1 MLIAQLGHIGEDACL
16 RWLDTTEPADE
27 RARQAA
33 RADEFLTLS
42 LTRRGIDEILDAV
55 DRVARGAPRR
65 ISFDDGTAPPPA
77 SDLNRAWRPKHT
89 RGSTSSRPNA
99 LAKGKAARK
108 VAPRSSHGAWEAAVD
123 RPDPVALLQE
133 QDETRVPEL
142 VPIRYGRM
150 LESPFAFF
158 RGGALIMASD
168 LAASPR
174 TGFTVQLCGDAHL
187 SNFGMFASPERHLL
201 FDINDF
207 DETLPGPWEWDVKRL
222 AASLEVCG
230 RDLGFAPAD
239 RRDVVMAGVQGYRET
254 MLGAARMGALEAWY
268 EHIRVADLMAWM
280 QTQVGDEQVGRKEV
294 EQTAREVAKART
306 RDSTRV
312 LTRLADEIDGRLR
325 FVPDPPLIVPLDDML
340 PPGTAHDE
348 IAGVDGI
355 AHRHVPAIHLPT
367 PSPDRGVPLHGHG
380 SQGRRRRQR
389 GHPCV
394 GHPVHRARR
403 R

>member
-1 MLIAQLGHIGEDACL
+1 MTSKAHPWVNL
-16 RWLDTTEPADE
+16 EPAE
-27 RARQAA
+27 R
-33 RADEFLTLS
+33 
-42 LTRRGIDEILDAV
+42 V
-55 DRVARGAPRR
+55 
-65 ISFDDGTAPPPA
+65 
-77 SDLNRAWRPKHT
+77 
-89 RGSTSSRPNA
+89 
-99 LAKGKAARK
+99 AKGKAARK
-108 VAPRSSHGAWEAAVD
+108 VASRSSHGAWEAAVD
-123 RPDPVALLQE
+123 RPDPIALLEE
-133 QDETRVPEL
+133 QAETRVPEL

-222 AASLEVCG
+222 AASLEICG

-280 QTQVGDEQVGRKEV
+280 QTQVGDDQVPRKEV
-294 EQTAREVAKART
+294 EQTGREVAKART
-306 RDSTRV
+306 RDSARV
-312 LTRLADEIDGRLR
+312 LTRLADEIGGRLR
-325 FVPDPPLIVPLDDML
+325 FVPDPPLIVPLDDMF

-348 IAGVDGI
+348 IAEWMGSLIATYRRSISRQHHPLEEYRYMDTARKVVGV
-355 AHRHVPAIHLPT
+355 
-367 PSPDRGVPLHGHG
+367 G
-380 SQGRRRRQR
+380 S
-389 GHPCV
+389 V
-394 GHPVHRARR
+394 GTRAWVHPVHRPRR